1 MERVMVDLI
10 DLIKEREKRDPDLIK
25 RDQMLKKI
33 QENIKRINK
42 ELESM
47 KMEQDNG
54 IW

>member
-1 MERVMVDLI
+1 MVDLI

-42 ELESM
+42 ELEWV

-54 IW
+54 AR